1 MILCPNCCNIMEDD
15 AIICTFCGTVLQEPE
30 TVEEAPE
37 KEAPEKEPFFKKIPK
52 KVKIITPI
60 AVAVI
65 LVVTILLTTIG
76 NLKPQYSHTLYVK
89 DRELFFTDNK
99 TASPVRITT
108 QLVDLANILDDNIY
122 DSDFSTEVD
131 ILDSYCTLSKDG
143 KTLFFPDY
151 LTDIMGGFSLYY
163 LKPHDKNAKA
173 KLIDKSV
180 KTYVVDEACK
190 YVTYIA
196 GSDKTLY
203 QSNLDKKGKI
213 DTNVSEFVTSKDGK
227 EIIYLKYSGEI
238 FYYKQNK
245 AKEMVAYN
253 PESFTIV
260 NHDINSVYFQK
271 NNDLFKIEKGGELK
285 TIASDVLEVVKYY
298 DSGEIYYLK
307 SQSEPLKYEDY
318 LEDDMKET
326 DEKMQRPQF
335 VPYPSRWDYASDEE
349 YDKALEDYDDVYSA
363 YEEASS
369 QWTQKANRETIRSE
383 IEYETFDVGLNTLCY
398 YDGKKEKKLSENT
411 LLVQYS
417 AIAQEKPALI
427 FLTADFSKLKK
438 VKISEID
445 GIAAMR
451 AKLEQQI
458 ADFTVTE
465 LALEGSTSVIGFAEN
480 RDYFISPD
488 AKVVYFIDD
497 LDDSRNSGNLYE
509 MKIVGKK
516 PREPKFYDSQVLVY
530 PPIVTEDGV
539 FYYKNYDAIASDVY
553 FNKKLAAEGVLMYSV
568 KFSETLDAFVYLKNW
583 DYTLQYG
590 ELEILQNG
598 KTTTIDDSVGL
609 FNFNSAGEVVYL
621 KNYDFDSNSGEL
633 FTYTNGKKNKI
644 DEGVMRIVP
653 RNTIENFT
661 HGSTGDILIN

>member
-1 MILCPNCCNIMEDD
+1 
-15 AIICTFCGTVLQEPE
+15 
-30 TVEEAPE
+30 
-37 KEAPEKEPFFKKIPK
+37 
-52 KVKIITPI
+52 
-60 AVAVI
+60 
-65 LVVTILLTTIG
+65 
-76 NLKPQYSHTLYVK
+76 
-89 DRELFFTDNK
+89 
-99 TASPVRITT
+99 
-108 QLVDLANILDDNIY
+108 
-122 DSDFSTEVD
+122 
-131 ILDSYCTLSKDG
+131 
-143 KTLFFPDY
+143 
-151 LTDIMGGFSLYY
+151 
-163 LKPHDKNAKA
+163 
-173 KLIDKSV
+173 
-180 KTYVVDEACK
+180 
-190 YVTYIA
+190 
-196 GSDKTLY
+196 
-203 QSNLDKKGKI
+203 
-213 DTNVSEFVTSKDGK
+213 
-227 EIIYLKYSGEI
+227 
-238 FYYKQNK
+238 
-245 AKEMVAYN
+245 MVAYN
-253 PESFTIV
+253 PESFRIV

-271 NNDLFKIEKGGELK
+271 NKELFKIEKGGKLK

-307 SQSEPLKYEDY
+307 SQAEPLKLEDY

-383 IEYETFDVGLNTLCY
+383 IGYERFTQTANTLCY

-411 LLVQYS
+411 LYVEYS
-417 AIAQEKPALI
+417 AIADEKPALI

-445 GIAAMR
+445 SITAMR

-458 ADFTVTE
+458 TDLTVTE
-465 LALEGSTSVIGFAEN
+465 LALESSTSVIGFAEN

-488 AKVVYFIDD
+488 AKTVYFIDD

-516 PREPKFYDSQVLVY
+516 PREPKFYDSQVLVC

-539 FYYKNYDAIASDVY
+539 FYYKNYDAIDSDTY

-568 KFSETLDAFVYLKNW
+568 NYSETLDAFVYLKNW

-621 KNYDFDSNSGEL
+621 KNYDYYADSGEL